1 MKTGRKLLGALAAGS
16 ILLLSACGSGGD
28 SGNSNSSG
36 SGGGEPTK
44 LTMAIASAVIGPKE
58 EVAVYAV
65 AQKMGYFS
73 EEGLTVDT
81 INADGSVA
89 AVQAV
94 ASGSGSITASDTG
107 SLLAAAQKNV
117 PITTIGGLVQNWP
130 WVIATKTD
138 SPVKSGADL
147 KGKKIGV
154 ISLASGSAPYARA
167 YVKAAGLDPQTDVEL
182 VPVGVGAQAA
192 AALNGGQVDALAL
205 YTQAYTVIELAG
217 TKLAYLDNPDVFQ
230 GIRSLSWAVA
240 SKNFKDSP
248 ETYGKFLRA
257 AYKAML
263 FSASNPEAAMRIGYQ
278 VFPQILGGADPSTR
292 LANDTETLKTW
303 IKTATPATGEPS
315 SWKDWGAI
323 SDAEWAKTQDYTQ
336 QAGQIT
342 GPVELDKIWD
352 PSQLQTANQFDSAA
366 VIKQAADY
374 QP

>member
-1 MKTGRKLLGALAAGS
+1 MNTGRKLLGALAAGS
-16 ILLLSACGSGGD
+16 ILLLSACGGGGDSGGD
-28 SGNSNSSG
+28 SG
-36 SGGGEPTK
+36 GGAAAPAK

-58 EVAVYAV
+58 EVAVFAV

-130 WVIATKTD
+130 WQIATKTD
-138 SPVKSGADL
+138 SPIKSGADL
-147 KGKKIGV
+147 KGKRLGV

-167 YVKAAGLDPQTDVEL
+167 FVKAAGLDPQTDVEL

-205 YTQAYTVIELAG
+205 YTQAYTVLELSG
-217 TKLAYLDNPDVFQ
+217 TKLAYLDNPDIFD
-230 GIRSLSWAVA
+230 GIRSLSWAVSTSA
-240 SKNFKDSP
+240 FKDSP

-257 AYKAML
+257 AYKAMT
-263 FSASNPEAAMRIGYQ
+263 FSAANPEAAMRIGYQ
-278 VFPQILGGADPSTR
+278 VFPQILGGADPATR
-292 LANDTETLKTW
+292 IANDTQTLETW
-303 IKTATPATGEPS
+303 IKTATPLSGEPA

-323 SDAEWAKTQDYTQ
+323 SDAEWAKTQTYTQ
-336 QAGQIT
+336 EAGQIT
-342 GPVELDKIWD
+342 GPVQLDTLWD
-352 PSQLQTANQFDSAA
+352 PSQLGTANQFDAAA
-366 VIKQAADY
+366 VVKQAADY
-374 QP
+374 KP

>member
-1 MKTGRKLLGALAAGS
+1 MKNGRRLLGALAAGS
-16 ILLLSACGSGGD
+16 ILLLSACGGGSAD
-28 SGNSNSSG
+28 GGSS

-89 AVQAV
+89 AIQAV
-94 ASGSGSITASDTG
+94 ASGSGSITAADAG
-107 SLLAAAQKNV
+107 SGLAAAQKNV
-117 PITTIGGLVQNWP
+117 PITAIGGLVQNWP
-130 WVIATKTD
+130 WQIATKPD
-138 SPVKSGADL
+138 SPVKAAADL
-147 KGKKIGV
+147 KGKKLGV

-167 YVKAAGLDPQTDVEL
+167 FVKSAGLDPATDVEL

-217 TKLAYLDNPDVFQ
+217 TKLAYLDNPDIFD
-230 GIRSLSWAVA
+230 GIRSLTFTVA
-240 SKNFKDSP
+240 TDAFKDNP
-248 ETYGKFLRA
+248 EAYGKFLRA

-263 FSASNPEAAMRIGYQ
+263 FSASNPEAAMRIGYE
-278 VFPQILGGADPSTR
+278 VFPQILGGADPATR
-292 LANDTETLKTW
+292 LAGDTQTLEAW
-303 IKTATPATGEPS
+303 IKTATPTTGEPS

-323 SDAEWAKTQDYTQ
+323 SDAEWAKTQSYTQ
-336 QAGQIT
+336 EAGQIT
-342 GPVELDKIWD
+342 APIQIDELWD
-352 PSQLQTANQFDSAA
+352 PSQLATANQFDSAA
-366 VIKQAADY
+366 VVKQAADY
-374 QP
+374 TP

>member
-1 MKTGRKLLGALAAGS
+1 MNTGRKLLGALAAGS
-16 ILLLSACGSGGD
+16 ILLLSACGGGSGD
-28 SGNSNSSG
+28 SAAD
-36 SGGGEPTK
+36 GGTAPTK

-89 AVQAV
+89 AIQAV
-94 ASGSGSITASDTG
+94 ASGSGSITASDAG
-107 SLLAAAQKNV
+107 SALAAVQKNV
-117 PITTIGGLVQNWP
+117 PVITVGGLVQNWP
-130 WVIATKTD
+130 WVIATKPD
-138 SPVKSGADL
+138 SPIKSGADL
-147 KGKKIGV
+147 KGKKLGV

-167 YVKAAGLDPQTDVEL
+167 FVKAAGLDPQTDVDL
-182 VPVGVGAQAA
+182 VPVGVGAQAS

-205 YTQAYTVIELAG
+205 YTQAYTVIEQSG
-217 TKLAYLDNPDVFQ
+217 TKLSYLDNPDIFQ
-230 GIRSLSWAVA
+230 GIRSLTWTVPTQA
-240 SKNFKDSP
+240 FKDSP

-278 VFPQILGGADPSTR
+278 VFPQILGGADPTTR
-292 LANDTETLKTW
+292 LANDTASLTTW
-303 IKTATPATGEPS
+303 IKTATPATGDPA

-323 SDAEWAKTQDYTQ
+323 SDAEWTKTQSYTQ
-336 QAGQIT
+336 EAGQIT
-342 GPVELDKIWD
+342 APVQPDKIWD
-352 PSQLQTANQFDSAA
+352 PSQLQTANQFDAAA

-374 QP
+374 KP